1 MSTLALVV
9 LSSLATS
16 PGVEISVLVN
26 GRSMLI
32 TTSDLDDVLAL
43 EALDDLSNI
52 WILRYVRFVLH
63 V

>member
-9 LSSLATS
+9 LSCLATS